1 MMKKLLCLILAMF
14 ALSLF
19 VPSAEAAVIKT
30 KPTIVKAAKK
40 NKSAKHQKHRKHNKR
55 HHKAAKNKA

>member
-1 MMKKLLCLILAMF
+1 MMKKLLCLLLATF

-30 KPTIVKAAKK
+30 KPTVVKAAKK
-40 NKSAKHQKHRKHNKR
+40 GKAAKHKKHRKHGK
-55 HHKAAKNKA
+55 HHRKAAKSKA